1 MNTKRITSLI
11 AILILGLIWN
21 TAHGADCIDFRNLI
35 GTSWPGGTGYNNDSL
50 YPAGSTILSAG
61 DVKIVK
67 THPYGNWNPPL
78 VTSFAFGS
86 DTSIIGD
93 GYMTIDV
100 ASSTYPC
107 KQLNFSTIA
116 STLIINGDTINNFG
130 ANSSYTGS
138 GYNIIVTNTFY
149 LDVVVTG
156 SFNSVILAGPN
167 LTIANVCL
175 EDCSVASSCIDFRN
189 LIGTSWPG
197 GTGYNNDSLY
207 PAGSTILSA
216 GDVKIVKT
224 HPYGNWNPPLVTSF
238 AFGNDSSI
246 TGDGYMTIDVAS
258 STYPCKQLSFS
269 TIASTLIINGD
280 TITNFGAS
288 SSYSGSGYN
297 IVVSNMNVVVTGSFN
312 TVILGGPN
320 LTIGD
325 VCLEDCSATMGCTDF
340 NNMTAPVADY
350 NNDSIYSIGS
360 TLLNSGDINLI
371 KTKTSAWGPNN
382 FEQTTILSISPTE
395 INFHGYLTFDVS
407 SAPYLCKDLVFKSLA
422 DKIIIG
428 NDTINSIT
436 FGIFPPYVGNG
447 YTLDTLGGGSIRV
460 KGNFNAISIWAPT
473 GTLNDVCLDSC
484 SSSMNGCLI
493 ADDLDSS
500 KVNLSTGGYNDDNTY
515 PAGSVLA
522 SQNNINIIKT
532 FGYTTSPNTH
542 LGGLWNG
549 QLSFWGGLTFDM
561 SASTY
566 SCKKLTLRISGG
578 GVTAIYADN
587 DTLLTRNGYT
597 VNQIAFDHYEI
608 QGTFNTVT
616 FIDQSTSMFASACLE
631 DCSINTSSC
640 IDFQDTTLFL
650 TIPTSQNNYGSP
662 WYLNNGVSFSSK
674 YYDYTFFNNPGEV
687 VIGDHIVSGYT
698 GSNGSSNYVGNI
710 FHQGNTIT
718 QIDFSALALN
728 PKQIEFDVN
737 YILNNS
743 SVNPYYINGQP
754 LTNLPVGVT
763 FIAAPLTN
771 GYHITITG
779 NVNTIEVHGFE
790 VGIDNMCVD
799 SVSTL
804 PCIVNAMFTYT
815 ASQSVVAFT
824 NGSSVTAANADQ
836 FIWNFGDGNTSS
848 GDNDPIHTY
857 GAPGSY
863 WVCLTVVDFTCSNN
877 PTAMYC
883 DSVIIGNCQ
892 NGQSIITPNDD
903 GLSDNVDLVAGSR
916 IYDRNGFLVKKVT
929 SNLKWAGKNDNNED
943 LPMGL
948 YTVICP
954 DNGVLKVT
962 IVK

>member
-21 TAHGADCIDFRNLI
+21 TAHGADCLDFRNLI

-61 DVKIVK
+61 GVKIIK
-67 THPYGNWNPPL
+67 TYTTGNWNPP
-78 VTSFAFGS
+78 
-86 DTSIIGD
+86 
-93 GYMTIDV
+93 YN
-100 ASSTYPC
+100 TY
-107 KQLNFSTIA
+107 FTA
-116 STLIINGDTINNFG
+116 STDTTFDVNGYITLDVSASTFSCKELTFTSLYGRPSPFIVDGDTIPNT
-130 ANSSYTGS
+130 ANPYSGNGFTMNAVGNTFTVSGSFNSILLYASNLGLGDICLEDCSVSSNCVDYRNLIGTSWPGNT
-138 GYNIIVTNTFY
+138 GYNDDILYPAGSTILSSGGVSIVKTHTAGNWNPPFNTIFTSHTDTTLLLSGAVTLDVSASTYTCKELTFTTMWGPSVLVVDGDTLPNPSTAYAGNGFNVSVTNSTY
-149 LDVVVTG
+149 TVTG
-156 SFNSVILAGPN
+156 SFNTVSMYSPN
-167 LTIANVCL
+167 LGLGDICL
-175 EDCSVASSCIDFRN
+175 EDCSVASSACLDFRN

-197 GTGYNNDSLY
+197 NTGYNDDSLY

-320 LTIGD
+320 LTIG
-325 VCLEDCSATMGCTDF
+325 
-340 NNMTAPVADY
+340 
-350 NNDSIYSIGS
+350 
-360 TLLNSGDINLI
+360 
-371 KTKTSAWGPNN
+371 
-382 FEQTTILSISPTE
+382 
-395 INFHGYLTFDVS
+395 
-407 SAPYLCKDLVFKSLA
+407 
-422 DKIIIG
+422 
-428 NDTINSIT
+428 
-436 FGIFPPYVGNG
+436 
-447 YTLDTLGGGSIRV
+447 
-460 KGNFNAISIWAPT
+460 
-473 GTLNDVCLDSC
+473 DVCLDSC